1 MFHAVSTFGGST
13 HEVSPNSA
21 TIVTTDADDT
31 DRITAPTLRRERGMY
46 YRSADPRHSR
56 TRLCEAIPS
65 GGSSFRFSLPRLN
78 TISRSRRPVCPLRRR
93 LRCRLSR
100 KTEGREVQT
109 WGTTS
114 PSTLEWTSGAR
125 GAPTRG
131 TGRREGTAEGKWTT
145 RVPVRSVIEEAS
157 VKGFERLYD
166 YGASFFYMS
175 EDLPICPVRT

>member
-31 DRITAPTLRRERGMY
+31 DRISAPTLRRERGITEVQIPVILE
-46 YRSADPRHSR
+46 RV
-56 TRLCEAIPS
+56 CVKPS
-65 GGSSFRFSLPRLN
+65 GNSFRFSLPRLN

-125 GAPTRG
+125 GARTRG

-145 RVPVRSVIEEAS
+145 RVPVRSVIEEEEITRVETGYPQS
-157 VKGFERLYD
+157 ILQNKGFTL
-166 YGASFFYMS
+166 SVWVMMN
-175 EDLPICPVRT
+175 

>member
-31 DRITAPTLRRERGMY
+31 DRISAPTLRRERGI
-46 YRSADPRHSR
+46 
-56 TRLCEAIPS
+56 TEVQIPVILERGCVKPS
-65 GGSSFRFSLPRLN
+65 GSSFRFSLPRLN

-93 LRCRLSR
+93 LRCPLSR

-125 GAPTRG
+125 GALTRG
-131 TGRREGTAEGKWTT
+131 TGRREGTAEGKWTA
-145 RVPVRSVIEEAS
+145 RVPVRSVIEEEY

-166 YGASFFYMS
+166 YGASFF
-175 EDLPICPVRT
+175 